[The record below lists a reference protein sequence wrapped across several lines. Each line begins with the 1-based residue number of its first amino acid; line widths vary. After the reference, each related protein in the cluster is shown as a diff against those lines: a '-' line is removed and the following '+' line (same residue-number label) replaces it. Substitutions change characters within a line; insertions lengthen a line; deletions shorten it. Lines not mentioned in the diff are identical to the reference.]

1 MAKEPSIDFIK
12 SIAKFKKNFVTKKSG
27 KANYKTKLKMVDDFL
42 ITKTE
47 KESGNYASLLKQND
61 NEDLK
66 NQILH
71 RIERYNIFLDS
82 LPDKI
87 VIPKSLYD
95 NFKDP
100 SDLYKY
106 FISSQRKNAIVH
118 KLVST
123 TEIELAIASK
133 IVDNFYVTNNV
144 GFNENEVVI
153 EKIRR

>member
-12 SIAKFKKNFVTKKSG
+12 SIAKFKKNFVTKKTG
-27 KANYKTKLKMVDDFL
+27 KANYKTKLKMIDDFL
-42 ITKTE
+42 ITKSE
-47 KESGNYASLLKQND
+47 IESKNYDKLLNQSD

-87 VIPKSLYD
+87 IIPKSLYD
-95 NFKDP
+95 SFKDS
-100 SDLYKY
+100 SDLHKY
-106 FISSQRKNAIVH
+106 FISMQRKNAVVH
-118 KLVST
+118 KLILP

-133 IVDNFYVTNNV
+133 IIDNFYVVDKV
-144 GFNENEVVI
+144 GFNGNEVVI

>member
-12 SIAKFKKNFVTKKSG
+12 SIAKFKKNFLTKKTG
-27 KANYKTKLKMVDDFL
+27 KANYKTKLKMIDDFL
-42 ITKTE
+42 ITKSE
-47 KESGNYASLLKQND
+47 KESGNYDKLLNQGD

-87 VIPKSLYD
+87 IIPKSLYD
-95 NFKDP
+95 SFKDS

-106 FISSQRKNAIVH
+106 FISMQRKNAVVH
-118 KLVST
+118 KLVLA

-133 IVDNFYVTNNV
+133 IVDNFYVIDKV
-144 GFNENEVVI
+144 GFNENEAVI